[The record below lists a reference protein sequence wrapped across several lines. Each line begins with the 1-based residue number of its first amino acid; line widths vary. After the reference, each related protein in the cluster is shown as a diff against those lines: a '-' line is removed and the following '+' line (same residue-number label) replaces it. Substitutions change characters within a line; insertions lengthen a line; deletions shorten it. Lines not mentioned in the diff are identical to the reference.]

1 MRSAKL
7 IFGLCLALSCSPA
20 QSENWRHSSSGNG
33 AVAYIDKDSIRPKGH
48 RVRFWRELRWP
59 EPRVMPSGTSC
70 DRLAGLFE
78 ADCRAR
84 TLRSL
89 RNRLQLGTRVLFNRK
104 VRDRSS
110 DTVKPGSNGDTHL
123 RAACF
128 NEWKSGK

>member
-7 IFGLCLALSCSPA
+7 IFGLSLALSSSMA
-20 QSENWRHSSSGNG
+20 QSENWRVSSSGNG
-33 AVAYIDKDSIRPKGH
+33 AVAYIDTDSIQPKGD

-59 EPRVMPSGTSC
+59 EPQLMPSGTSY

-89 RNRLQLGTRVLFNRK
+89 RNRLRLGTRVVFDAK
-104 VRDRSS
+104 DRN
-110 DTVKPGSNGDTHL
+110 DAPDVMKPGSNGETDL